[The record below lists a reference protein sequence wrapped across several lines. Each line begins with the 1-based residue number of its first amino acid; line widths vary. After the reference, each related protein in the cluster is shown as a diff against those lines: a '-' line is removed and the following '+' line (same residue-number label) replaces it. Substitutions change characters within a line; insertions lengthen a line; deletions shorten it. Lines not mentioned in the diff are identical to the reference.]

1 MADLKAFITLD
12 FQKQIPASLPTRED
26 VLDTR
31 NFIYARNPTF
41 TKESYLGYLNFVK
54 SLAMTAASD
63 ANNYMLRLGFIP
75 LVMPPSFWGDRA
87 HTMILPHI
95 PKSLPYYPRPA
106 TSFLNSRY
114 HSDYPDIWV
123 SKLDAAK
130 LCGCKPEL
138 VTVKG
143 VLEKCGL

>member
-1 MADLKAFITLD
+1 MAAPNAFITLD
-12 FQKQIPASLPTRED
+12 FQKKLETSVPTSED

-31 NFIYARNPTF
+31 NFIYARQPTF
-41 TKESYLGYLNFVK
+41 TMEAYLGYLNFVK
-54 SLAMTAASD
+54 SLAMSATSD
-63 ANNYMLRLGFIP
+63 NSNYMLRLGFVP

-106 TSFLNSRY
+106 TSFLNFRY

-143 VLEKCGL
+143 VLKKCGL